1 MPKMINWI
9 KIIPLAIFLLLITL
23 AFSAL
28 ENDNS
33 ESIPSA
39 YIGKKPPAL
48 ILTPLGDLPR
58 VTEEDLQPT
67 DNVQIILVNFWSSWC
82 PPCRAEHPQ
91 LEKFSTMTNVKIIG
105 VNYKDNPEKTIKWLK
120 DLGNPYK
127 NILIDKDGKISI
139 DWGVYG
145 IPETFI
151 VNSNGIIKYRHVGA
165 ITNETYK
172 KINSIIKQNE

>member
-1 MPKMINWI
+1 MR
-9 KIIPLAIFLLLITL
+9 
-23 AFSAL
+23 FSN
-28 ENDNS
+28 E
-33 ESIPSA
+33 
-39 YIGKKPPAL
+39 K
-48 ILTPLGDLPR
+48 DL
-58 VTEEDLQPT
+58 
-67 DNVQIILVNFWSSWC
+67 
-82 PPCRAEHPQ
+82 
-91 LEKFSTMTNVKIIG
+91 KIIG